1 MGRRLL
7 FQRELGHIFFYYNHP
22 TCCVFTSYALLA
34 QGTPWDNCNLRNW
47 YKLSVVV
54 FVGELTHTTVF
65 SVIKA
70 KVNCDAFFFFF
81 TQAEIRHFPEEVESR
96 RDLTKDSK
104 HVFFAGQR
112 PESRTI
118 EVVLEESDPFAWRM
132 WATVHDWGNEDTVY
146 ILRFGGNNWIIV

>member
-1 MGRRLL
+1 M
-7 FQRELGHIFFYYNHP
+7 
-22 TCCVFTSYALLA
+22 
-34 QGTPWDNCNLRNW
+34 
-47 YKLSVVV
+47 V

-81 TQAEIRHFPEEVESR
+81 PQAEIRHFPEEVESR

-118 EVVLEESDPFAWRM
+118 EVVLEESDPFA
-132 WATVHDWGNEDTVY
+132 
-146 ILRFGGNNWIIV
+146 